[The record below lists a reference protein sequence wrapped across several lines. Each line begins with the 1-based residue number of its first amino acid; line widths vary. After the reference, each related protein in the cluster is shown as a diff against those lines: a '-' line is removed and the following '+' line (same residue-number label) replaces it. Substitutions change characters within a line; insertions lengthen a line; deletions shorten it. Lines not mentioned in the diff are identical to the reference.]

1 MTKKSLLLAV
11 MLSTALV
18 SVGFCQELISMAMSV
33 APSTQESRPEMRST
47 DSLAG
52 GSASSS
58 GVMLDRSGMDKAS
71 VHLQI
76 LQQSTAHFAE
86 TGVAKKPLAE
96 DKKSSSSK
104 PQGNS

>member
-1 MTKKSLLLAV
+1 MTKKSLLLA
-11 MLSTALV
+11 LFFSTTLM

-33 APSTQESRPEMRST
+33 APSAQEMRAADT
-47 DSLAG
+47 LAG
-52 GSASSS
+52 GSAAASN
-58 GVMLDRSGMDKAS
+58 VLLDRSGMDKAS

-86 TGVAKKPLAE
+86 TTAAKKPLAD
-96 DKKSSSSK
+96 DKKSTSK

>member
-18 SVGFCQELISMAMSV
+18 NVGYCQELITMAMSV
-33 APSTQESRPEMRST
+33 APSTQEMRGT

-86 TGVAKKPLAE
+86 TSVAKKPLAE
-96 DKKSSSSK
+96 DKKNSSSK